1 MLEGDQ
7 MKSALKL
14 LLGLLALA
22 PILAVCLL
30 GSE

>member
-1 MLEGDQ
+1 MN
-7 MKSALKL
+7 ALKL
-14 LLGLLALA
+14 LCGLLALA

>member
-14 LLGLLALA
+14 LACLLALA

-30 GSE
+30 GGE